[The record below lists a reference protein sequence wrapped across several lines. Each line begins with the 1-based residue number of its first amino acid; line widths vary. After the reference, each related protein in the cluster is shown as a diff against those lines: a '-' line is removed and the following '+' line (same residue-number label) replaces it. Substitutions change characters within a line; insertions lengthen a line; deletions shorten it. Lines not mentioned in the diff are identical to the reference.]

1 MAQERRSVAAII
13 LAAGR
18 SSRMGSH
25 KLLLPYRGRPMVS
38 WILAAA
44 CASQAD
50 PVIVVLGHE
59 AEQVE
64 AALQADG
71 AFEIVRNPRYAEGMS
86 TSLKAGLAA
95 APQEAD
101 GALILLGDQPLI
113 TPEIIDAMI
122 AESAS
127 APEAIIAASYRGR
140 RGNPVLFPR
149 RYFAELEAISGDEGG
164 RSVLARAP
172 DRVRLLEIDDAL
184 AGRDID
190 TPQEYQALVS
200 EEAVDPLDPELDP
213 ELDPDRD

>member
-1 MAQERRSVAAII
+1 MAQWSVAAII

-25 KLLLPYRGRPMVS
+25 KLLLPYRGRPLVN
-38 WILAAA
+38 WVLGAA

-64 AALQADG
+64 AALQADCDY
-71 AFEIVRNPRYAEGMS
+71 IRVRNPWYVEGMS
-86 TSLKAGLAA
+86 TSLKMGLAA
-95 APQEAD
+95 APQVAA

-113 TPEIIDAMI
+113 TPQIIDAMI
-122 AESAS
+122 AESAR
-127 APEAIIAASYRGR
+127 APAAIIAASYRGR

-149 RYFAELEAISGDEGG
+149 RYFAELESISGDEGG
-164 RSVLARAP
+164 RSLLARAP
-172 DRVRLLEIDDAL
+172 GRVRLLEIDDAL

-190 TPQEYQALVS
+190 TPREYQALVS
-200 EEAVDPLDPELDP
+200 GEAEDALDT
-213 ELDPDRD
+213 DRG